1 MELTVEYI
9 PALIVAKDKE
19 GKYVKISEANKD
31 EIYYCPVC
39 NGEVKARAISSDKV
53 QPHFYHTTESNC
65 SNESILHWMFK
76 NWLFESGSVFKVDEE
91 EFVVNS
97 FEMEKSIDTP
107 FGEYRPDLFIQTNK
121 EEFFFEINYSSG
133 KDKTFS
139 DKWTYLNK
147 RVVEV
152 NVKELINCELYD
164 NTPMFK
170 TIFENGQYT
179 KEYKTYERKDKY
191 LEFKNYV
198 ISANKEEQIKQLV
211 SYYDWFW
218 RDIKNGSDED
228 IKVCINEMKY
238 DDAIVCTRF
247 LKKIKCHDK
256 FDVCKNEMLDRR
268 QKLLNDILNDE
279 NYCIRINKLS
289 PQRYTVLVYKNI
301 LGTMVGEESS
311 IIKSIDG
318 LFNYLDLKES
328 VDECLEMAKKS
339 YESVEF
345 IVKKANEVEFNEMKS
360 EKIITVHKVNQ
371 NVRGMCYKN
380 DYDVNLIINVYS
392 DYFNEWIRV
401 YNGAYIATKEDNAK
415 IKRAVREKIL
425 EREKKEKERI
435 AMDEKYKSI
444 KRDFFNFNENNFYF
458 TFIDTRKEIIL
469 KHKTYGKIFEYDS
482 KRLLSFDN
490 DLFCL
495 KISKI
500 SDVLKK
506 IEIVVEE
513 INNCKNGFWSAKIDI
528 RFGCAF
534 IEIKPKGMEWFS
546 CENFSPY
553 EDITED
559 KIRYVILKEMKKII
573 IGYYNYKYDYRKEY
587 KIIKIRK
594 EN

>member
-19 GKYVKISEANKD
+19 GNYVKISEANKD

-39 NGEVKARAISSDKV
+39 NGEVKARAIESDKV
-53 QPHFYHTTESNC
+53 QPHFYHITESNC

-76 NWLFESGSVFKVDEE
+76 NWLFESGSIFKVDGK
-91 EFVVNS
+91 EFIVDD
-97 FEMEKSIDTP
+97 FEMEKQFDTP

-139 DKWTYLNK
+139 DKWIYLNK

-164 NTPMFK
+164 EVPTFK
-170 TIFENGQYT
+170 TIFEDGKYT

-198 ISANKEEQIKQLV
+198 ISANKEEQVKQLV

-256 FDVCKNEMLDRR
+256 FDVCKEELVVKRH
-268 QKLLNDILNDE
+268 KILTEILNDS
-279 NYCIRINKLS
+279 NYSIRLNKLS
-289 PQRYTVLVYKNI
+289 PQRYTIFVYKTI
-301 LGTMVGEESS
+301 LDVMVGEESEVIKSTDGLFSYAELKEFIECCLDKAKKSATNVDS
-311 IIKSIDG
+311 IIKKSNEIKIEDMK
-318 LFNYLDLKES
+318 FEKFITIHTKNNNDKKE
-328 VDECLEMAKKS
+328 
-339 YESVEF
+339 YF
-345 IVKKANEVEFNEMKS
+345 I
-360 EKIITVHKVNQ
+360 
-371 NVRGMCYKN
+371 
-380 DYDVNLIINVYS
+380 NLIINVYS
-392 DYFNEWIRV
+392 EYFKEWIRV
-401 YNGAYIATKEDNAK
+401 YNGKYEATREDNSK
-415 IKRAVREKIL
+415 IKREVKSKIL

-482 KRLLSFDN
+482 KRLLSFDS

-495 KISKI
+495 KISQI

-506 IEIVVEE
+506 VEIVAEE
-513 INNCKNGFWSAKIDI
+513 INNCKNGFWLARIGV
-528 RFGCAF
+528 RFGCLF

-546 CENFSPY
+546 CESFSPCK
-553 EDITED
+553 DITEEE
-559 KIRYVILKEMKKII
+559 IRHDVSKEMKKII
-573 IGYYNYKYDYRKEY
+573 DGYYNYKYDYRKEY
-587 KIIKIRK
+587 KIIKTRK